1 MSLAVVYLAVV
12 ALLPVVSLSQSVTE
26 AAVCDVPELNW
37 TFNSVGKSPCEVATT
52 LAVDCADQGFYLIPK
67 LPARAR
73 YIGPE
78 IQNSCQCNT
87 VYYSLLSAC
96 AACQGAG
103 WISWPR
109 FAMNCT
115 LADISQFPLPLLHDV
130 KVPGWAYADIE
141 LSSNNFSLAAAQN
154 LARKRPSP
162 TLTSTLSIVFFSESP
177 ESIGIPLAIS
187 TSTLEPSS
195 STTSAFS
202 TTSTAASTPPS
213 GSSTPSSGSSSHAGI
228 IAGSVV
234 GGVFGLALIAGLLVY
249 FLHHHLGHPQNPESA
264 SVPPTP
270 FNHGHP
276 GQDVGPPIY
285 APSPTPFNPN
295 MGEPFSGS
303 FAAAFPSQKFYDPPE
318 SAAFPLPAPTAYMPP
333 PGWAAPTS
341 TVSGDTILMD
351 PRPGHVPQ
359 L

>member
-37 TFNSVGKSPCEVATT
+37 TFNSAGKSPCEVATT

-67 LPARAR
+67 LPARAH

-115 LADISQFPLPLLHDV
+115 LSSTSQFPLTLPPDV
-130 KVPGWAYADIE
+130 KVPGWAYADLE
-141 LSSNNFSLAAAQN
+141 LTSNNFSLSAAQN
-154 LARKRPSP
+154 LAQ
-162 TLTSTLSIVFFSESP
+162 SP
-177 ESIGIPLAIS
+177 ESTGVPLAIS
-187 TSTLEPSS
+187 TSTLEPSRSATSTS
-195 STTSAFS
+195 SA
-202 TTSTAASTPPS
+202 TSTAASIPP
-213 GSSTPSSGSSSHAGI
+213 SGSSSHAGI

-249 FLHHHLGHPQNPESA
+249 FLRHHLDRPQNPESA
-264 SVPPTP
+264 TNPPTS
-270 FNHGHP
+270 FNHHGHP
-276 GQDVGPPIY
+276 NQTVEPAIF
-285 APSPTPFNPN
+285 APTPFNPN

-318 SAAFPLPAPTAYMPP
+318 SAAFPLPAPTATAYMPP
-333 PGWAAPTS
+333 PAWVGPTS
-341 TVSGDTILMD
+341 ISGDTILMD